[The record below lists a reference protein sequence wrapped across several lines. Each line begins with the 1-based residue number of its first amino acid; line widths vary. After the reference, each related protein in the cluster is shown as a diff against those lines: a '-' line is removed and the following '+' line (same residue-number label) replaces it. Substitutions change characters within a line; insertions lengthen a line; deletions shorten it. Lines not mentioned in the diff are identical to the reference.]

1 MQRSQKTWYA
11 GLLVSMVAAAV
22 PVGCQVASVDTSEY
36 ARGPVPLREP
46 SPARPA
52 TGCYEDD
59 LTGGHIFEM
68 YCSSCHNARSLAERP
83 FASYQNAAAH
93 MRVVVNLTG
102 KEHAKL
108 MEFLRR
114 FHDLPPKESHEGP
127 SPKRMIFGQP
137 IPELRQQQ
145 PKEGADLPA
154 GPRPGA
160 TDEASLG
167 QPPRGSAPREA
178 R

>member
-1 MQRSQKTWYA
+1 MQSVTKGWCA
-11 GLLVSMVAAAV
+11 GVLVSVVAAAV
-22 PVGCQVASVDTSEY
+22 LVGCQVTSVDTSEY

-46 SPARPA
+46 SPGRPA

-59 LTGGHIFEM
+59 LTGGHIFDM
-68 YCSSCHNARSLAERP
+68 YCGSCHNARSLAERP
-83 FASYQNAAAH
+83 YASYQNAAAH
-93 MRVVVNLTG
+93 MRVLVNLTG

-114 FHDLPPKESHEGP
+114 FHDLPPKESHETP

-145 PKEGADLPA
+145 LKEGTDLPA

-160 TDEASLG
+160 TDEASPG
-167 QPPRGSAPREA
+167 QPPPGSAPSEPR
-178 R
+178 